1 MSNAIVA
8 VIVTCDDRDRRPEL
22 PAPDHRNANDD
33 NLPLAIGAILF
44 TVFALSLGDALI
56 KFASGDFPIWQIFV
70 LRSLIV
76 LPTLL
81 GYLAWRRRSVGLS
94 AQAIGWVALRS
105 LMLVAMWLFFYIA
118 LPHLDLSVAAATY
131 YTIPIFLTIFSAL
144 LLRERVSALGWAAV
158 AIGFAGMLLI
168 LRPDAD
174 ALNLYALS
182 PLLAAIL
189 YALAMILTR
198 SKCRDVDPV
207 ALSIALN
214 IAFILIGGAATAG
227 IAALGL
233 ARADGFL
240 TAPWSPMGGAEWLAM
255 ALLAAAILIGSV
267 GAAIAYQNGSP
278 AMIGVFDFAYVGF
291 AVIWGLLF
299 FAETP
304 DAYALLGIALI

>member
-1 MSNAIVA
+1 CVGAEDQEHA
-8 VIVTCDDRDRRPEL
+8 REPDGDGG
-22 PAPDHRNANDD
+22 PAE
-33 NLPLAIGAILF
+33 G
-44 TVFALSLGDALI
+44 G
-56 KFASGDFPIWQIFV
+56 
-70 LRSLIV
+70 
-76 LPTLL
+76 
-81 GYLAWRRRSVGLS
+81 
-94 AQAIGWVALRS
+94 
-105 LMLVAMWLFFYIA
+105 
-118 LPHLDLSVAAATY
+118 
-131 YTIPIFLTIFSAL
+131 
-144 LLRERVSALGWAAV
+144 
-158 AIGFAGMLLI
+158 
-168 LRPDAD
+168 D

-304 DAYALLGIALI
+304 DAYALLGIALIVTAGVLSTRR